1 MIYFLEN
8 SQGHIKIGKSNDW
21 CHRIKQLVLS
31 TEGVRLIGIRLET
44 EVFNETKLHNL
55 YQAFRFKGNEY
66 FQDEKGF
73 IKQLIAQAVV
83 YNVSEEQLSKM
94 IQSQE
99 RVIYHN

>member
-1 MIYFLEN
+1 M
-8 SQGHIKIGKSNDW
+8 
-21 CHRIKQLVLS
+21 
-31 TEGVRLIGIRLET
+31 
-44 EVFNETKLHNL
+44 FNETKLHNL

-99 RVIYHN
+99 RVIYHK